1 VVAIRVF
8 NVTISFRFRKIDT
21 KYYDAVVKFEVVPA
35 HLLDEDNLDA
45 LGKKEAFVYYFTE
58 EGELDET
65 FENHISTLQDTYS
78 PEIALMFY
86 NGAKKGQFKKEAEQV
101 IDNVIQ
107 NYFIEYL
114 REDLSKIDPMGAA
127 RGAGR
132 AGSLLSGDEKVG
144 VERLIESL
152 ECCMWSSMLKKKVVP
167 QPQPQISAATTTTV
181 KSNLLVTHTTN
192 PAAPKQNQEDK
203 PSSEEAKDLL
213 EIPLYDPEALSNN
226 LISEPEQL

>member
-1 VVAIRVF
+1 MVSTFSQAIYEF
-8 NVTISFRFRKIDT
+8 SQLNYLARFRKIDT
-21 KYYDAVVKFEVVPA
+21 KYYDAVVKFEVVPS

-58 EGELDET
+58 EAELDET

-78 PEIALMFY
+78 PEIALLFY
-86 NGAKKGQFKKEAEQV
+86 NGGNQRQFKKESEQV

-114 REDLSKIDPMGAA
+114 KEDLSKFDTK
-127 RGAGR
+127 GAGKASGK
-132 AGSLLSGDEKVG
+132 AGSLLGGDEKVG

-167 QPQPQISAATTTTV
+167 LPQA
-181 KSNLLVTHTTN
+181 
-192 PAAPKQNQEDK
+192 
-203 PSSEEAKDLL
+203 
-213 EIPLYDPEALSNN
+213 
-226 LISEPEQL
+226 